1 MVGDCF
7 IGDELGSLC
16 RRTMAESIT
25 LVYAGTGSS
34 HSWTWLAD
42 LFESRGI
49 CDVRF
54 SDSQGFTED
63 LGSGTSRVIISGG
76 DGFKIATSIGP
87 HGFAHLK
94 GYLHRG
100 GAYVGIC
107 AGAYLPLHSSIPPF
121 DKFNLSDTKI
131 ENIDCG
137 GLAPGTS
144 PRMAVPYGS
153 CAVVH
158 PIRGEVELDYDG
170 NRLRAP
176 LFGGP
181 IFREHGRDRVVMSYS
196 GFTGLTEFQLAEERA
211 RSIVLGRPAG
221 IRAIH
226 GNGELLLL
234 GPHLEH
240 PRYRESNEVF
250 LKMLGI
256 ESRALRS
263 DARSQERP
271 AGDDGL
277 VKGVADLKVAV
288 LGLENRSFLVGNKVW
303 DGSRFLEL
311 VSAIE
316 KRAHSMDEVSTSAVL
331 ERLDRVRGILIS
343 SADSYSEDAVEG
355 PELLVEATRICV
367 DKHFALMRE
376 NR

>member
-1 MVGDCF
+1 
-7 IGDELGSLC
+7 
-16 RRTMAESIT
+16 MAESNS

-49 CDVRF
+49 YDVRF
-54 SDSQGFTED
+54 SDSQGFTEY
-63 LGSGTSRVIISGG
+63 LGSGIPRVIVSGG

-121 DKFNLSDTKI
+121 DEFNLSDTKI
-131 ENIDCG
+131 ENIDCSVP
-137 GLAPGTS
+137 APGTS
-144 PRMAVPYGS
+144 PRIAVPYGS
-153 CAVVH
+153 CSVVH
-158 PIRGEVELDYDG
+158 PIRGEVELDLGG
-170 NRLRAP
+170 NRLLAP

-181 IFREHGRDRVVMSYS
+181 IFRQPGRDKVVMSYS
-196 GFTGLTEFQLAEERA
+196 GFTRSTDFRLSQDRA
-211 RSIVLGRPAG
+211 RSLVLGRPAG
-221 IRAIH
+221 IRTTH
-226 GNGELLLL
+226 GKGELLLL

-240 PRYRESNEVF
+240 PRYRESNEAF
-250 LKMLGI
+250 LKIVGI
-256 ESRALRS
+256 ESKAQRPDALS
-263 DARSQERP
+263 KAGP
-271 AGDDGL
+271 AGDEAL
-277 VKGVADLKVAV
+277 AKGIADLKVAV

-311 VSAIE
+311 VIAIE
-316 KRAHSMDEVSTSAVL
+316 KRAHSMDEASASAVL
-331 ERLDRVRGILIS
+331 EMLDRVREALIS
-343 SADSYSEDAVEG
+343 SADGYPEDAVEG
-355 PELLVEATRICV
+355 PELLVEAARICV

>member
-1 MVGDCF
+1 
-7 IGDELGSLC
+7 
-16 RRTMAESIT
+16 MAESTT

-49 CDVRF
+49 YDVRF
-54 SDSQGFTED
+54 SNSQGFTEN

-76 DGFKIATSIGP
+76 DGFKIAASIGP

-121 DKFNLSDTKI
+121 DQFNLSDTKI

-144 PRMAVPYGS
+144 PRVAIPYGN

-158 PIRGEVELDYDG
+158 PVRGEVELDIEG
-170 NRLRAP
+170 RRLRAP
-176 LFGGP
+176 IFGGP
-181 IFREHGRDRVVMSYS
+181 IFRRPGRDKVVMSYS
-196 GFTGLTEFQLAEERA
+196 GFTDSTEFQLAEDQA
-211 RSIVLGRPAG
+211 RSLVLGRPAG
-221 IRAIH
+221 IRTTH
-226 GNGELLLL
+226 GKGELLLL

-250 LKMLGI
+250 LKMAGI
-256 ESRALRS
+256 GSMALQS
-263 DARSQERP
+263 DDRPQERS
-271 AGDDGL
+271 AGDEAL
-277 VKGVADLKVAV
+277 AKGIADLKVAV

-311 VSAIE
+311 INAIDG
-316 KRAHSMDEVSTSAVL
+316 RSDSMDGASASTVL
-331 ERLDRVRGILIS
+331 DKLDRVREALIS
-343 SADSYSEDAVEG
+343 SSESYTEDAVEG
-355 PELLVEATRICV
+355 PDLLVEAARICV
-367 DKHFALMRE
+367 DSHFALMRK